1 MMKKI
6 LLKGRVAD
14 IASNNSSFTVIPFG
28 KTNSVRVEMPNYS
41 DFTLHCQ
48 TGDKVEIIGHCYTK
62 KIAMDNGIKCVD
74 VIKAQSISYSV

>member
-14 IASNNSSFTVIPFG
+14 VALDNLVFTVIPNG
-28 KTNSVRVEMPNYS
+28 KTNPVRVEMPNYS

-48 TGDKVEIIGHCYTK
+48 KGDKVEIIGYCYTK

-74 VIKAQSISYSV
+74 VIKAQSISYNI